1 MNQSP
6 KTIPTKPRCG
16 LCGKT
21 KSLMQTSCCGN
32 WICDDHGK
40 YVLFSYTRN
49 SCARSHDRY
58 TLCSYHRHNGHKGHW
73 KNCKVCRKSFPTE
86 MYVWYGTNEY
96 NFEKLANPPH
106 FEPTRC
112 DRCVVIKLGTDG
124 HSIGP
129 RGKLCERCTDMDDR
143 YDVLPGR
150 KPKRPAAPRKPKVQ
164 LPANPNPK
172 AIEII
177 LSAKVQARWR
187 VKPAVRASEPPA
199 HWLGQWRVDFAQ
211 KADRS
216 WVALVT
222 NVATLFTLVFPLKEL
237 HPDSFEKLFRLRMDY
252 ALLDAPSLAKWKVAP
267 LVFAHGNPRVAVGSM
282 NGMKRELPWN
292 TDRDG
297 FRQVDDEDWIN
308 GTVFLSLPETY
319 PRKAFAKRL
328 AEVTQSR

>member
-1 MNQSP
+1 M
-6 KTIPTKPRCG
+6 
-16 LCGKT
+16 
-21 KSLMQTSCCGN
+21 
-32 WICDDHGK
+32 
-40 YVLFSYTRN
+40 
-49 SCARSHDRY
+49 
-58 TLCSYHRHNGHKGHW
+58 
-73 KNCKVCRKSFPTE
+73 
-86 MYVWYGTNEY
+86 
-96 NFEKLANPPH
+96 
-106 FEPTRC
+106 
-112 DRCVVIKLGTDG
+112 
-124 HSIGP
+124 
-129 RGKLCERCTDMDDR
+129 
-143 YDVLPGR
+143 PGR